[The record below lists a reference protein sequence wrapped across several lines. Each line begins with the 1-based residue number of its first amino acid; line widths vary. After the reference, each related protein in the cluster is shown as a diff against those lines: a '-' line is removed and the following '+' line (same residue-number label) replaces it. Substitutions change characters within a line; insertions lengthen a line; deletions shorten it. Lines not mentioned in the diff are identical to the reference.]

1 MGNFTDV
8 VFCVQCSGRNAEFVK
23 SLGADEVLDYEA
35 LAPDDDDVGDPLVE
49 RLQDI
54 VIEHGGPFDIVLDT
68 VSSHDARDVVHGYSG
83 RIRAAGDPGLVD
95 TGPDADGHNYV
106 TIGGKTG
113 GWVTAGLKRMTG
125 VDMFARGEELFWID
139 FNACAPDL
147 KHLRSLADGVGSGR
161 VGSCRA
167 VKPAIEKTVP
177 LTDDGVREAF
187 RLLHG
192 RRVVGKLAIEL

>member
-1 MGNFTDV
+1 M
-8 VFCVQCSGRNAEFVK
+8 
-23 SLGADEVLDYEA
+23 
-35 LAPDDDDVGDPLVE
+35 GDPLVE

-125 VDMFARGEELFWID
+125 VDMFARGETLFWID

-147 KHLRSLADGVGSGR
+147 KHLRSLADGGGSGG

>member
-1 MGNFTDV
+1 M
-8 VFCVQCSGRNAEFVK
+8 C
-23 SLGADEVLDYEA
+23 
-35 LAPDDDDVGDPLVE
+35 
-49 RLQDI
+49 I
-54 VIEHGGPFDIVLDT
+54 
-68 VSSHDARDVVHGYSG
+68 RD
-83 RIRAAGDPGLVD
+83 R
-95 TGPDADGHNYV
+95 
-106 TIGGKTG
+106 
-113 GWVTAGLKRMTG
+113 KRMTG

-139 FNACAPDL
+139 LNACAPDL
-147 KHLRSLADGVGSGR
+147 KHLRSLADGGGSGR

>member
-1 MGNFTDV
+1 M
-8 VFCVQCSGRNAEFVK
+8 
-23 SLGADEVLDYEA
+23 
-35 LAPDDDDVGDPLVE
+35 E

-54 VIEHGGPFDIVLDT
+54 VIEHWGPFDIVLDT

-83 RIRAAGDPGLVD
+83 RIRAAVDPGLVN

-106 TIGGKTG
+106 TVGGKTG
-113 GWVTAGLKRMTG
+113 GWITAGLKRMTG
-125 VDMFARGEELFWID
+125 VDMFARW
-139 FNACAPDL
+139 
-147 KHLRSLADGVGSGR
+147 SLADGVGSGG

-187 RLLHG
+187 RLLHW

>member
-1 MGNFTDV
+1 M
-8 VFCVQCSGRNAEFVK
+8 
-23 SLGADEVLDYEA
+23 
-35 LAPDDDDVGDPLVE
+35 GDPLVE

-68 VSSHDARDVVHGYSG
+68 VSSHDARDLVHGYSG
-83 RIRAAGDPGLVD
+83 RIRAAVDPGLVD
-95 TGPDADGHNYV
+95 TGPDADVHNYV

-125 VDMFARGEELFWID
+125 VDMFARGETLFWID

-147 KHLRSLADGVGSGR
+147 KHLRSLADGGGSGR